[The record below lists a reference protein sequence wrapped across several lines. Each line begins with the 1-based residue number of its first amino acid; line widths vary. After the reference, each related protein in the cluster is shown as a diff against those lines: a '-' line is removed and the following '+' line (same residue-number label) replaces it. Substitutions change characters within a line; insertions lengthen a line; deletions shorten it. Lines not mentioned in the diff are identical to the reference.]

1 MADGV
6 RSYRNWVQA
15 EWKSAKGASRGRN
28 RVQGTET
35 SRVDVVHSKG
45 GTEID
50 QRREQLS

>member
-28 RVQGTET
+28 RVQEDGNQP
-35 SRVDVVHSKG
+35 SRRG
-45 GTEID
+45 A
-50 QRREQLS
+50 